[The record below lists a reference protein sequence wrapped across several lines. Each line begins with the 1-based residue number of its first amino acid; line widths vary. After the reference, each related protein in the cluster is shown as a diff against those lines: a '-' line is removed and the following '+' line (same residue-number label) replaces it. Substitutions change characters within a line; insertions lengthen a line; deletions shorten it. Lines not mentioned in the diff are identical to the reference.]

1 MSHPPIQITDEND
14 QPLRGGTMDE
24 AQLQGLWHRV
34 VGVMVQDRASGEFLL
49 QKVAPNPFYSGG
61 RWTLTSTGHVDAG
74 EEYEEAA
81 ARELFEEMGIQ
92 GVELNDFSYYQSER
106 EDFRAGKNRTYRRH
120 NKVFI
125 AYADKTT
132 LNVTPQPGEVE
143 DWTWMSLEKLRDES
157 VPKSKMLERFME
169 DWAKRS

>member
-1 MSHPPIQITDEND
+1 MTI
-14 QPLRGGTMDE
+14 R
-24 AQLQGLWHRV
+24 
-34 VGVMVQDRASGEFLL
+34 DRASGEFLL
-49 QKVAPNPFYSGG
+49 QKVAPNPFYNSG
-61 RWTLTSTGHVDAG
+61 RWTLTSTGHVDVG

-125 AYADKTT
+125 AYADK
-132 LNVTPQPGEVE
+132 QPS
-143 DWTWMSLEKLRDES
+143 T
-157 VPKSKMLERFME
+157 
-169 DWAKRS
+169 